1 MNRVAL
7 TISLLLIWF
16 TPITLFIL
24 DQIPKNLFDI
34 EKKIGYEIS
43 RGAIYLLAIQYAVL
57 SIAILGYHIISFD
70 RIQGSTL
77 LVKLCTAVIVLAYL
91 LMNYL
96 IIKGFLFTKN
106 HSQEDIKV
114 PKFETQNLSAEA
126 NCIYEAT
133 QSYSEI
139 VSLHH
144 MQMEDLRELSIPV
157 PQEPSE
163 TNKTPFVDY
172 LKELSDMPKSHASLA
187 SLEQFALA
195 IADKSGLYDF
205 GDKIIDNLQGLAK
218 DGVDYV
224 VDLKDILLGSKESF
238 ADYLSHHDQETTH
251 TLLDNIKH
259 CIYSD
264 FHGAK
269 FRFDL

>member
-1 MNRVAL
+1 MFKNAIVDRINNGWLLFICLLPFVCIGAFMNRVAL

-43 RGAIYLLAIQYAVL
+43 RGAIYLLAIQYSVL

-70 RIQGSTL
+70 RIQGCTL

-106 HSQEDIKV
+106 HSQEDIKA
-114 PKFETQNLSAEA
+114 PKFEKQNLSAEA
-126 NCIYEAT
+126 NCIFEAT

-157 PQEPSE
+157 P
-163 TNKTPFVDY
+163 
-172 LKELSDMPKSHASLA
+172 
-187 SLEQFALA
+187 
-195 IADKSGLYDF
+195 
-205 GDKIIDNLQGLAK
+205 
-218 DGVDYV
+218 
-224 VDLKDILLGSKESF
+224 
-238 ADYLSHHDQETTH
+238 
-251 TLLDNIKH
+251 
-259 CIYSD
+259 
-264 FHGAK
+264 
-269 FRFDL
+269 